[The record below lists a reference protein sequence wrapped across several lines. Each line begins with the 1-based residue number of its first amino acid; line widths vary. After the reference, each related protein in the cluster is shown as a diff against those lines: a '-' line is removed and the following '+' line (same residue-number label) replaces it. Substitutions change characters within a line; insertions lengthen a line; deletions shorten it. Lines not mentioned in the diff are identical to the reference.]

1 VSNASID
8 IPGSAMAQRTLLRP
22 SGLWVLLALLVIMAL
37 LPLVASPYALLLML
51 PFIAYGIALLGFNLL
66 FGTTGLLSFGHALF
80 LGVGAYTA
88 AVLTSKFGVL
98 SFELLL
104 VTAALASG
112 IIALAVGALCVRYT
126 KIFFGMLTLAF
137 GMLFHSFLYKFYGVT
152 GGDQG
157 MRVLRPLLF
166 GMEWRGGKTAF
177 LTGPFYYYALTL
189 FALLGLAMWR
199 ITQSPFGLHLRAI
212 RENAGKAAY
221 VGVQIFRMRLA
232 AFVISAVYG
241 GIGGTILAVTTGLAD
256 PELAYWTHSGNL
268 VFMAV
273 LGGSG
278 TFAGPVIGALAFVVL
293 QDFVMSVTQYWRFV
307 MGATLVLLVVFLPQ
321 GLSGAIELLAA
332 RRKGGRQHAA

>member
-8 IPGSAMAQRTLLRP
+8 IPAPATARRSLPRP
-22 SGLWVLLALLVIMAL
+22 SGLWVLLGLLAIMAL

-51 PFIAYGIALLGFNLL
+51 PFIAYGITLLGFNLL

-98 SFELLL
+98 SFELIL

-112 IIALAVGALCVRYT
+112 IVSLAVGALCVRYT

-157 MRVLRPLLF
+157 MRVLRPLLL

-189 FALLGLAMWR
+189 FALLGLVMWR

-221 VGVQIFRMRLA
+221 VGVQIFRMRLT

-273 LGGSG
+273 LGGSA
-278 TFAGPVIGALAFVVL
+278 TFAGPAIGALAFVVL

-307 MGATLVLLVVFLPQ
+307 MGGTLVLLVVFLPQ
-321 GLSGAIELLAA
+321 GLSGAIELLAF
-332 RRKGGRQHAA
+332 RLRGGRQHAA